1 MISNYVRWRGV
12 LVNKVG
18 TERPRVAELVVTGGN
33 GQRHGEVVAFC
44 KAEEDVLHSGAG
56 GFMSLQ
62 EGYTGVFS
70 RRSTAALGGRDCG
83 GWTAQPECLQR
94 PAIRKRESVQ
104 KSTQYSKL

>member
-1 MISNYVRWRGV
+1 MR
-12 LVNKVG
+12 VNKVC

-33 GQRHGEVVAFC
+33 GQRHSEVVAFR

-70 RRSTAALGGRDCG
+70 RRSTAALGGGDCG
-83 GWTAQPECLQR
+83 GWTAQPERLQH
-94 PAIRKRESVQ
+94 PAIRKRKDK
-104 KSTQYSKL
+104 KSGNAKTKIPTDKTILKF